1 MRIAAISDVH
11 SPRYL
16 SEFKSALE
24 KCESPDIFLLAGDM
38 IDSGKIEE
46 YSHVANAI
54 TNRFGKELPVIAC
67 FGNDEHGAP
76 VESVQKIVGE
86 RITFLDGETTVISDK
101 GTNLGI
107 LGVPVLDVAN
117 SPQDSSLEEIFE
129 NRIQYLAQ
137 RLGELKRTCDRS
149 IVLLHYSPLSAE
161 TYPVSFSWW
170 VSNTFKEAQPDLV
183 VHGHIHYAT
192 NPDIRIGIT
201 RVINVA
207 FPSTEKI
214 TEVFF

>member
-24 KCESPDIFLLAGDM
+24 KCESPDVFLLAGDM

-46 YSHVANAI
+46 YRNIADAI
-54 TNRFGKELPVIAC
+54 TNRFGEELPIVAC
-67 FGNDEHGAP
+67 FGNDEHGAQ
-76 VESVQKIVGE
+76 VESVQKMVGE
-86 RITFLDGETTVISDK
+86 RITFLDGETTVISIR
-101 GTNLGI
+101 GTILGI

-117 SPQDSSLEEIFE
+117 SPQDSSLEEIFK

-149 IVLLHYSPLSAE
+149 IVLMHYSPLSAE

-170 VSNTFKEAQPDLV
+170 VLNTFKESQPDLV

-192 NPDIRIGIT
+192 NPDIRIGII

-207 FPSTEKI
+207 FPSTRKI
-214 TEVFF
+214 TDIPF